1 MDIDARRWDAVVA
14 RDERADDTFVYAV
27 STTGVFCRP
36 SCPSRRP
43 RREHVQFF
51 PAPAAVEAA
60 EAAGFRACRRCDPS
74 GDGPA
79 ARRAALVAAV
89 CQAIDDVPGPLTL
102 AAIAQEVGMSP
113 FHVHR
118 VFTAEIGVTP
128 KAYADARRATRVR
141 DGLDAGAGV
150 TTALYDAGFASSGRF
165 YASSTDRLGMTP
177 SEFRSGGDGVDV
189 RFAVGECW
197 LGAILVAATDRGVCA
212 IELGD
217 DPDALVRALQD
228 RFHTARLVGDDPA
241 FDALVARAVALVDAP
256 GSGDDVPLD
265 VRGTAF
271 QERVWRALRAL
282 PVGSTVSYGELAE
295 RIGSPR
301 AVRAVAGACA
311 ANHVAVAIPCHR
323 VVRTDGSL
331 SGYRWGVERKAAL
344 LAREQA
350 VTDQATAS

>member
-1 MDIDARRWDAVVA
+1 MDIDTHRWDAVVA
-14 RDERADDTFVYAV
+14 RDERADDTFVYGV
-27 STTGVFCRP
+27 ITTGVFCRP

-43 RREHVQFF
+43 RREHVRFF
-51 PAPAAVEAA
+51 PAPDAVEAA
-60 EAAGFRACRRCDPS
+60 EAAGLRACRRCDPA

-89 CQAIDDVPGPLTL
+89 CRAIDQAQVPPTL
-102 AAIAQEVGMSP
+102 AALAKEVGMSP

-118 VFTAEIGVTP
+118 VFTAEMGITP
-128 KAYADARRATRVR
+128 KRYADARRAARVR
-141 DGLDAGAGV
+141 DGLDAGVGV
-150 TTALYDAGFASSGRF
+150 TDALYDAGFASSARF

-177 SEFRSGGDGVDV
+177 SEFRVGGAGADV

-217 DPDALVRALQD
+217 DPDTLVRALQD
-228 RFHTARLVGDDPA
+228 RFHTAHLVGDDPA
-241 FDALVARAVALVDAP
+241 FDALVARVVAQVDAP
-256 GSGDDVPLD
+256 ASSDDLPLD

-271 QERVWRALRAL
+271 QERVWQALRAL
-282 PVGSTVSYGELAE
+282 PAGSTVTYAELAE

-301 AVRAVAGACA
+301 SVRAVAGACA
-311 ANHVAVAIPCHR
+311 ANHLAVAIPCHR

-331 SGYRWGVERKAAL
+331 SGYRWGVDRKAAL
-344 LAREQA
+344 LAREQSVHA
-350 VTDQATAS
+350 DPS